1 MTWSTTRQRLMD
13 EVLAQA
19 QAIAIEN
26 GSSLER
32 TAEQRLA
39 YAGIVTGMQRAA
51 GIIDEFLRTDGD
63 DDDGRR

>member
-51 GIIDEFLRTDGD
+51 GIIDEFLRTEGD

>member
-1 MTWSTTRQRLMD
+1 MTWSTTRQRLVD

-51 GIIDEFLRTDGD
+51 GIIDEFLRTEGD